1 MIGTHQNSP
10 TPAPTPAPLPPAR
23 ADGKYINDIIVGL
36 WGSIFW
42 ESSCCN
48 SPHSRPHSTTTSSHA
63 AGHATHAGPGV
74 AGQLPKDPTSASVPP
89 LPSHSRPVPPPQ
101 SHTAPAPLPPPLRN
115 NVESGRATHARTAF
129 GRAMPWRVNAIKPAA
144 NYVGDGYW

>member
-1 MIGTHQNSP
+1 MEHLNFLSSVMAHLRFISRGGQGGRKIHKRYYCGIAGQHFLGVELLQL
-10 TPAPTPAPLPPAR
+10 APLPPPLYDNVKSR
-23 ADGKYINDIIVGL
+23 RWPCHPRGK
-36 WGSIFW
+36 
-42 ESSCCN
+42 
-48 SPHSRPHSTTTSSHA
+48 
-63 AGHATHAGPGV
+63 
-74 AGQLPKDPTSASVPP
+74 LPKDPTSASVPP

-101 SHTAPAPLPPPLRN
+101 SHTPPAPLPPPLRN